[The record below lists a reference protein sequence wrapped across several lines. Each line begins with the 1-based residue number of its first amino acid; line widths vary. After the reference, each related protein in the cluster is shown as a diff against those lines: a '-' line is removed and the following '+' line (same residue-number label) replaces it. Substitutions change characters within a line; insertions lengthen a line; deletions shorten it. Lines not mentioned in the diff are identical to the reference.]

1 MITEQD
7 LKEAIAECEGTRSP
21 NSSTCTKLA
30 AFYTIYDHLY
40 GNNKSEVQ
48 PKNENYSYS
57 AGPAEE
63 FTGDSEF
70 FDLVK
75 DKKISDTFPIIEELM
90 ITLQVINPRL
100 YDSVIRK
107 ISEL

>member
-21 NSSTCTKLA
+21 NLNTCTKLA

-40 GNNKSEVQ
+40 GNNTPEVQ
-48 PKNENYSYS
+48 PKNESYSYS
-57 AGPAEE
+57 SGPIEE

-75 DKKISDTFPIIEELM
+75 NKGIANAFPIIEELM
-90 ITLQVINPRL
+90 TTLQAINPRL
-100 YDSVIRK
+100 YDSVMRK
-107 ISEL
+107 IAEL